1 MHSGNSNDKT
11 YDIYDPITNNAKLGT
26 GNVFVQGAYVQGKR
40 KDDHDLYVDGFYTN
54 MIHNKTEFSENET
67 IIPYVEGRNDYQWI
81 IGINMIEY
89 NVALTGSVYSRQSI
103 ADVKLDFEYLPNAK
117 YTISKVSLNALKKG
131 IELVD
136 PSKIKEIADSTD
148 IANSQFGLS
157 IQTTK
162 EGNWTQDTSNNIYTA
177 DEGGVKF
184 NGLTFDSDS
193 SSTPPTLRFKMYNS
207 LNITKNQNL
216 GRINL
221 ILLGENINE
230 ESGQKETFLVVVSVD
245 LKTVAE
251 ITNTKYVAMFK
262 DSDETTRNYTSNSK
276 IDLTYRLFYNSDYTI
291 YDDNNDKRAVS
302 STMKL
307 PAGTKLT
314 IMDTSNPS
322 SKTYYRIIHSEDGYD
337 EVDRDKAGNI
347 TNYIYYLE
355 NFTEMG
361 AVENSIK
368 YNDKANGNSNYYHV
382 ISGTTSTQKPENS
395 DEDTTKSYA
404 KEDFELLV
412 DFAETNI
419 TQDFEEQDIH
429 IELRHNGT
437 VKYGQ
442 DEENKRTFNI
452 WSDASKKA
460 TMNFEVI
467 AQENNNAMNPTYTNL
482 LNITASLTGAK
493 VSEEENGI
501 ILDTQY
507 FDKVGGIAFE
517 LVDSNGNEVDYT
529 KLSDFYIEETRGDE
543 TVRYN
548 ADMNGI
554 VSFNITSGYSFVN
567 KKYTVNIVQ
576 KTLSTGKYKLKVT
589 YFFSDD
595 GKYYASETKK
605 ISYDEIE
612 VVVINT
618 NIVNIGIT
626 QDNSN
631 RVFTINKNTKS
642 ITDMNEQNS
651 GINLN
656 VKLKDAEE
664 KNSVRMELFKRQ
676 QTYNGKNYN
685 EPKYS
690 SIDFNTIFTTNN
702 TLTKKDNEY
711 ILIPS
716 CKSDNI
722 SIDFNAMF
730 KTNVI
735 NTLPLGE
742 YKIVFKVYY
751 EDYFVQ
757 EISKTFIITQ

>member
-1 MHSGNSNDKT
+1 MYAFKHSGNSNDKT

-54 MIHNKTEFSENET
+54 IIHNKTEFSENET
-67 IIPYVEGRNDYQWI
+67 IIPYIEGRNDYQWI

-136 PSKIKEIADSTD
+136 PIKIKEIADSTD

-262 DSDETTRNYTSNSK
+262 DTDETTRNYTSNSK

-361 AVENSIK
+361 AVENSVK
-368 YNDKANGNSNYYHV
+368 YNDKSNGNSNYYHV

-412 DFAETNI
+412 DLAETNI
-419 TQDFEEQDIH
+419 TQDFAEQDIH

-501 ILDTQY
+501 VLDTQY

-517 LVDSNGNEVDYT
+517 LVDSNGNNVDYT

-612 VVVINT
+612 IVVINT

-656 VKLKDAEE
+656 VKLKGAEE
-664 KNSVRMELFKRQ
+664 KNSVRVELFKRQ

-690 SIDFNTIFTTNN
+690 SIDFDTI
-702 TLTKKDNEY
+702 K
-711 ILIPS
+711 
-716 CKSDNI
+716 
-722 SIDFNAMF
+722 
-730 KTNVI
+730 
-735 NTLPLGE
+735 
-742 YKIVFKVYY
+742 
-751 EDYFVQ
+751 
-757 EISKTFIITQ
+757 

>member
-1 MHSGNSNDKT
+1 M
-11 YDIYDPITNNAKLGT
+11 
-26 GNVFVQGAYVQGKR
+26 
-40 KDDHDLYVDGFYTN
+40 
-54 MIHNKTEFSENET
+54 
-67 IIPYVEGRNDYQWI
+67 
-81 IGINMIEY
+81 
-89 NVALTGSVYSRQSI
+89 
-103 ADVKLDFEYLPNAK
+103 
-117 YTISKVSLNALKKG
+117 
-131 IELVD
+131 
-136 PSKIKEIADSTD
+136 
-148 IANSQFGLS
+148 
-157 IQTTK
+157 
-162 EGNWTQDTSNNIYTA
+162 
-177 DEGGVKF
+177 
-184 NGLTFDSDS
+184 
-193 SSTPPTLRFKMYNS
+193 
-207 LNITKNQNL
+207 
-216 GRINL
+216 
-221 ILLGENINE
+221 LGENINE

-262 DSDETTRNYTSNSK
+262 DTDETTRNYTSNSK

-361 AVENSIK
+361 AVENSVK
-368 YNDKANGNSNYYHV
+368 YNDKSNGNSNYYHV

-412 DFAETNI
+412 DLAETNI
-419 TQDFEEQDIH
+419 TQDFAEQDIH

-501 ILDTQY
+501 VLDTQY

-517 LVDSNGNEVDYT
+517 LVDSNGNNVDYT

-567 KKYTVNIVQ
+567 KKIY
-576 KTLSTGKYKLKVT
+576 S
-589 YFFSDD
+589 
-595 GKYYASETKK
+595 
-605 ISYDEIE
+605 
-612 VVVINT
+612 
-618 NIVNIGIT
+618 
-626 QDNSN
+626 
-631 RVFTINKNTKS
+631 
-642 ITDMNEQNS
+642 
-651 GINLN
+651 
-656 VKLKDAEE
+656 
-664 KNSVRMELFKRQ
+664 
-676 QTYNGKNYN
+676 
-685 EPKYS
+685 KYS
-690 SIDFNTIFTTNN
+690 SKN
-702 TLTKKDNEY
+702 
-711 ILIPS
+711 
-716 CKSDNI
+716 
-722 SIDFNAMF
+722 F
-730 KTNVI
+730 KHR
-735 NTLPLGE
+735 
-742 YKIVFKVYY
+742 
-751 EDYFVQ
+751 
-757 EISKTFIITQ
+757 

>member
-1 MHSGNSNDKT
+1 
-11 YDIYDPITNNAKLGT
+11 
-26 GNVFVQGAYVQGKR
+26 
-40 KDDHDLYVDGFYTN
+40 
-54 MIHNKTEFSENET
+54 
-67 IIPYVEGRNDYQWI
+67 
-81 IGINMIEY
+81 
-89 NVALTGSVYSRQSI
+89 
-103 ADVKLDFEYLPNAK
+103 
-117 YTISKVSLNALKKG
+117 
-131 IELVD
+131 
-136 PSKIKEIADSTD
+136 
-148 IANSQFGLS
+148 
-157 IQTTK
+157 
-162 EGNWTQDTSNNIYTA
+162 
-177 DEGGVKF
+177 
-184 NGLTFDSDS
+184 
-193 SSTPPTLRFKMYNS
+193 
-207 LNITKNQNL
+207 
-216 GRINL
+216 
-221 ILLGENINE
+221 
-230 ESGQKETFLVVVSVD
+230 
-245 LKTVAE
+245 
-251 ITNTKYVAMFK
+251 
-262 DSDETTRNYTSNSK
+262 
-276 IDLTYRLFYNSDYTI
+276 
-291 YDDNNDKRAVS
+291 
-302 STMKL
+302 MKL